1 VHFVTGERFALL
13 ISEVFPACPVMFA
26 AARGDLPGRAGFA
39 AGDSVAMLFF
49 CEQTNA
55 GEGISLDPQGSA
67 TGTAPQTTGK
77 PAAKQ
82 NPVQSARPGDIACGP
97 SDEIEAVARRAQA

>member
-1 VHFVTGERFALL
+1 
-13 ISEVFPACPVMFA
+13 MFA
-26 AARGDLPGRAGFA
+26 AARGDLPDLAGFA

-97 SDEIEAVARRAQA
+97 FYSAPLCVSDVLVDLKTSGPIQALSSG